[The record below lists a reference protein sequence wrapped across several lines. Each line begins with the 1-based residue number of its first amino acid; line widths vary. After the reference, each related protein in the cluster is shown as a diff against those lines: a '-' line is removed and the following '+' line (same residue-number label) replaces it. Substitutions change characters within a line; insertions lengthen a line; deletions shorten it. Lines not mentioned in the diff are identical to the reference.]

1 MNNPWIKKNPYMSM
15 WLSGANAVAGAARS
29 LATAE
34 ANRQISAMVATGTR
48 QMFDFWGVAWSGS
61 PPRKRRK
68 RSR

>member
-1 MNNPWIKKNPYMSM
+1 MNDPWTKNPYMSM

-29 LATAE
+29 LATAG

-48 QMFDFWGVAWSGS
+48 QMFDFWSVAWLGS